1 MYRMH
6 GDRKGNTRY
15 REGASLP
22 FSDKSTKKTLSHN
35 YLFFVSEINKIY
47 FIINKIEIYI

>member
-1 MYRMH
+1 MIEKGTH
-6 GDRKGNTRY
+6 GIAKVLLFHFQT
-15 REGASLP
+15 
-22 FSDKSTKKTLSHN
+22 KVQKKTLSHN